1 MGVGRKR
8 KFNPDIPAHIDQ
20 LALPRGI
27 YWHDG
32 RWFIYTPHAEGG
44 RRVRKTV
51 AYRSARLSDLHAIVE
66 AQVNG
71 QQRGTLRYL
80 FDRFHESMEF
90 KELTIG
96 TQADYRRYAEALS
109 AYVRRDGSNLGD
121 VQVERITTPVVQR
134 LVEVFAMGRPANRQQ
149 PSLPAT
155 PSKAN
160 HLFRY
165 LRRTLAWGVRN
176 GHCGHNPAA
185 GVRQAKE
192 AKQHRMPT
200 PDAYDVVLAFA
211 RERGAF
217 PSHTKGSCPAYIAP
231 VMVLAY
237 SARLRGIEV
246 CTLTDAHRLQEG
258 VHGQRRK
265 GSRDSVTEWD
275 DAMTAA
281 WEELAARRS
290 AIWNR
295 EGRNFAVP
303 LRPEHRVL
311 LVEQMGNPMAKSSLE
326 SAWQRFI
333 TMAMREGVIEK
344 QDRFSLHG
352 LKHRGVTD
360 TVGNRGDKQDA
371 AGHQSPTT
379 TGRYDHALPV
389 VKPPRRR

>member
-1 MGVGRKR
+1 
-8 KFNPDIPAHIDQ
+8 
-20 LALPRGI
+20 
-27 YWHDG
+27 
-32 RWFIYTPHAEGG
+32 
-44 RRVRKTV
+44 
-51 AYRSARLSDLHAIVE
+51 
-66 AQVNG
+66 
-71 QQRGTLRYL
+71 
-80 FDRFHESMEF
+80 
-90 KELTIG
+90 
-96 TQADYRRYAEALS
+96 
-109 AYVRRDGSNLGD
+109 
-121 VQVERITTPVVQR
+121 
-134 LVEVFAMGRPANRQQ
+134 
-149 PSLPAT
+149 
-155 PSKAN
+155 
-160 HLFRY
+160 
-165 LRRTLAWGVRN
+165 
-176 GHCGHNPAA
+176 
-185 GVRQAKE
+185 
-192 AKQHRMPT
+192 MPT

-211 RERGAF
+211 RQRGAS

-231 VMVLAY
+231 VIVLAY

-295 EGRNFAVP
+295 DGRNFAVP

-326 SAWQRFI
+326 SAWQRLI
-333 TMAMREGVIEK
+333 TMAMREVVIEK

-352 LKHRGVTD
+352 LKHRGVMD
-360 TVGNRGDKQDA
+360 TVGNCGDKQDA
-371 AGHQSPTT
+371 AGDQSPTT

>member
-1 MGVGRKR
+1 
-8 KFNPDIPAHIDQ
+8 
-20 LALPRGI
+20 
-27 YWHDG
+27 
-32 RWFIYTPHAEGG
+32 
-44 RRVRKTV
+44 
-51 AYRSARLSDLHAIVE
+51 
-66 AQVNG
+66 
-71 QQRGTLRYL
+71 
-80 FDRFHESMEF
+80 
-90 KELTIG
+90 
-96 TQADYRRYAEALS
+96 
-109 AYVRRDGSNLGD
+109 
-121 VQVERITTPVVQR
+121 
-134 LVEVFAMGRPANRQQ
+134 
-149 PSLPAT
+149 
-155 PSKAN
+155 
-160 HLFRY
+160 
-165 LRRTLAWGVRN
+165 
-176 GHCGHNPAA
+176 
-185 GVRQAKE
+185 
-192 AKQHRMPT
+192 MPT

-281 WEELAARRS
+281 WEELATRRS

-311 LVEQMGNPMAKSSLE
+311 LVEQTGNPMAKSSLE